1 MGSEMCI
8 RDSPPQTDP
17 NQAEP
22 CKGSEPLLARRPYV
36 ARGTH
41 GARTVPHRKRP
52 HTRHA
57 SRAPGRVRRQGAERS
72 HMHGHMYSD
81 SLGAAAGCAPE
92 RSSLGGGVPSVG
104 NAGFVGRVIQL
115 AAVLRV
121 TRIRLRRAVEH
132 AVQRRVPAP
141 RDLPERLAMK
151 VRPRPVRV
159 PAARLRRPV
168 LIKVKIKKKKPT
180 QLSTLN
186 HTHDTAP
193 QRDSSTHHT
202 PLHHSKV
209 HPPHAAGWRTKS
221 KMTQ

>member
-1 MGSEMCI
+1 
-8 RDSPPQTDP
+8 
-17 NQAEP
+17 
-22 CKGSEPLLARRPYV
+22 
-36 ARGTH
+36 
-41 GARTVPHRKRP
+41 
-52 HTRHA
+52 
-57 SRAPGRVRRQGAERS
+57 
-72 HMHGHMYSD
+72 MHGHMYSDSD

-141 RDLPERLAMK
+141 RDLPEHLAMK

-168 LIKVKIKKKKPT
+168 AAAQAFRASRCNVGDLTDESVLIKVKIKKKKPT

-186 HTHDTAP
+186 HSHAVVAP
-193 QRDSSTHHT
+193 QRESSTHKT
-202 PLHHSKV
+202 LLHHSKV
-209 HPPHAAGWRTKS
+209 HPPHAAGRRTKS